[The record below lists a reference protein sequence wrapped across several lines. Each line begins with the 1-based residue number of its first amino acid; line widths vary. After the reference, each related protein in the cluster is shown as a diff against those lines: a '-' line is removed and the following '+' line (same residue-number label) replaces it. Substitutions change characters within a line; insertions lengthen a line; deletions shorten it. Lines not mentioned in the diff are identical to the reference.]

1 MIAFDELETVVGTD
15 RLSFVLP
22 IASPVNRG
30 HVDAWISRSRGGPP
44 AADPLARQLVAVAG
58 QHHGGRRPLDRGHR
72 QQQPPVARGVRH
84 VVLAGDDAP
93 VHPLLD
99 REAPIG
105 RFDFV
110 RRIEGLVA
118 VAPTPKPE

>member
-58 QHHGGRRPLDRGHR
+58 VLPPLSLIAADVRAAFPRGGRAWLV
-72 QQQPPVARGVRH
+72 VAY
-84 VVLAGDDAP
+84 AGDVLGSGA
-93 VHPLLD
+93 VLLI
-99 REAPIG
+99 A
-105 RFDFV
+105 
-110 RRIEGLVA
+110 
-118 VAPTPKPE
+118 